1 MSNAL
6 DHKETEFALKVR
18 RALDENIN
26 SLPAASLDKLAAAR
40 RTAIARKKP
49 EKVAVAAP
57 VFAPALA
64 GAGAAGSVHLDG
76 AGSGHAG
83 SGHTGKRGRFSRLAL
98 AWPLLALVIGLA
110 GIAYWEDQQRTAE
123 LADIDAAMLSDNLPL
138 DAYLDHGFNAY
149 LTRNH

>member
-26 SLPAASLDKLAAAR
+26 ALPAASLDKLAAAR

-57 VFAPALA
+57 GFAPALA
-64 GAGAAGSVHLDG
+64 GAGVEPGSF
-76 AGSGHAG
+76 GSAG

>member
-64 GAGAAGSVHLDG
+64 GAGAAASGSSG
-76 AGSGHAG
+76 SAGSGHA
-83 SGHTGKRGRFSRLAL
+83 KRGRFSRLAL

-123 LADIDAAMLSDNLPL
+123 LADIDAAMLSDTLPL

>member
-57 VFAPALA
+57 VFAPSLA
-64 GAGAAGSVHLDG
+64 GAGAAGSLG
-76 AGSGHAG
+76 AAGSGHA
-83 SGHTGKRGRFSRLAL
+83 GKRGRFSRLAL
-98 AWPLLALVIGLA
+98 AWPLLALVVGLA

>member
-64 GAGAAGSVHLDG
+64 GAGAAGPVHG
-76 AGSGHAG
+76 TA
-83 SGHTGKRGRFSRLAL
+83 R
-98 AWPLLALVIGLA
+98 GLA
-110 GIAYWEDQQRTAE
+110 TRVN
-123 LADIDAAMLSDNLPL
+123 AAASRASRWPGRCS
-138 DAYLDHGFNAY
+138 HS
-149 LTRNH
+149 

>member
-49 EKVAVAAP
+49 EKVAIAAP

-64 GAGAAGSVHLDG
+64 GTGMAG
-76 AGSGHAG
+76 
-83 SGHTGKRGRFSRLAL
+83 K
-98 AWPLLALVIGLA
+98 
-110 GIAYWEDQQRTAE
+110 
-123 LADIDAAMLSDNLPL
+123 
-138 DAYLDHGFNAY
+138 
-149 LTRNH
+149 

>member
-64 GAGAAGSVHLDG
+64 GAGAAGSGNL
-76 AGSGHAG
+76 GSPGTGHA
-83 SGHTGKRGRFSRLAL
+83 GKRGRFSRLAL

>member
-1 MSNAL
+1 MSSAL
-6 DHKETEFALKVR
+6 ESKENEFALKVV
-18 RALDENIN
+18 RALEENTSN
-26 SLPAASLDKLAAAR
+26 MPAGAVDKLAAAR
-40 RTAIARKKP
+40 RAALARKKP
-49 EKVAVAAP
+49 EKVPVAA
-57 VFAPALA
+57 
-64 GAGAAGSVHLDG
+64 
-76 AGSGHAG
+76 HAG
-83 SGHTGKRGRFSRLAL
+83 SPDTRETRETRARFGLFSRFGRLGL

>member
-18 RALDENIN
+18 RALLDENIN
-26 SLPAASLDKLAAAR
+26 SLPAALLDKLAAAR
-40 RTAIARKKP
+40 RMAIARKKP
-49 EKVAVAAP
+49 EKVGVAAP
-57 VFAPALA
+57 VFAPSLA
-64 GAGAAGSVHLDG
+64 GVGATGSLG
-76 AGSGHAG
+76 TAGSGHA
-83 SGHTGKRGRFSRLAL
+83 GKRGRFSRLAL

>member
-26 SLPAASLDKLAAAR
+26 SLPTASLDKLAAGR

-64 GAGAAGSVHLDG
+64 GAAIAGPGSHDSV
-76 AGSGHAG
+76 
-83 SGHTGKRGRFSRLAL
+83 HTGKRGRFSRLAL

-110 GIAYWEDQQRTAE
+110 GIAYFEDQQRTAE
-123 LADIDAAMLSDNLPL
+123 LADIDAAMLSDTLPL

>member
-6 DHKETEFALKVR
+6 DQKETEFALKVR

-40 RTAIARKKP
+40 RMAIARKKP

-57 VFAPALA
+57 VFAPSLA
-64 GAGAAGSVHLDG
+64 GAGAAGSLG
-76 AGSGHAG
+76 AAGPGHA
-83 SGHTGKRGRFSRLAL
+83 GKRGRFSRLAL

>member
-26 SLPAASLDKLAAAR
+26 SLPAASLDRLAAAR

-49 EKVAVAAP
+49 QSAAVSAP

-64 GAGAAGSVHLDG
+64 GAGMAPSFGAPGSEP
-76 AGSGHAG
+76 A
-83 SGHTGKRGRFSRLAL
+83 GKRGRFSRLAL
-98 AWPLLALVIGLA
+98 AWPVLALVIGLA

-138 DAYLDHGFNAY
+138 GAYLDHGFNAY

>member
-6 DHKETEFALKVR
+6 DQKEAEFALKVR
-18 RALDENIN
+18 RALDESITT
-26 SLPAASLDKLAAAR
+26 LPAASLDKLAAAR
-40 RTAIARKKP
+40 RTALARKKT
-49 EKVAVAAP
+49 EKVAAP

-64 GAGAAGSVHLDG
+64 GAGMAPSLGSAASGS
-76 AGSGHAG
+76 S
-83 SGHTGKRGRFSRLAL
+83 GKRGRFSRLTL
-98 AWPLLALVIGLA
+98 AWPLLALVVGLA

>member
-6 DHKETEFALKVR
+6 DQKENEFALKVR

-57 VFAPALA
+57 VFALA
-64 GAGAAGSVHLDG
+64 GAGVAPGSFGAAGSG
-76 AGSGHAG
+76 PA
-83 SGHTGKRGRFSRLAL
+83 GKRGRFSRLAL

>member
-26 SLPAASLDKLAAAR
+26 TLPAASLDKLAAAR
-40 RTAIARKKP
+40 RTALARKKP

-64 GAGAAGSVHLDG
+64 GAGMPGSLG
-76 AGSGHAG
+76 AAGSGHA
-83 SGHTGKRGRFSRLAL
+83 GKRGRFSRLAL

>member
-1 MSNAL
+1 MTTAL
-6 DHKETEFALKVR
+6 EQKEHEFALKVR
-18 RALDENIN
+18 HALDENIAT
-26 SLPAASLDKLAAAR
+26 LPAASLDKLASAR
-40 RTAIARKKP
+40 RIAIARKKSAR
-49 EKVAVAAP
+49 VAVAAP
-57 VFAPALA
+57 VMAPAF
-64 GAGAAGSVHLDG
+64 AGAAG
-76 AGSGHAG
+76 ASGQFNLPVEA
-83 SGHTGKRGRFSRLAL
+83 GKRRRFSRLAL

>member
-1 MSNAL
+1 MTTAL
-6 DHKETEFALKVR
+6 EQKEHEFALKIR
-18 RALDENIN
+18 HALDENIA
-26 SLPAASLDKLAAAR
+26 SLPAASLDKLASAR
-40 RTAIARKKP
+40 RVAIARKKP
-49 EKVAVAAP
+49 SRVAVAAP
-57 VFAPALA
+57 VMAPAF
-64 GAGAAGSVHLDG
+64 AGAAGQLELP
-76 AGSGHAG
+76 AAA
-83 SGHTGKRGRFSRLAL
+83 GKRGRFSRLAF

>member
-1 MSNAL
+1 MNTAL

-18 RALDENIN
+18 RALDESITT
-26 SLPAASLDKLAAAR
+26 LPAASLDRLEGAR
-40 RTAIARKKP
+40 RMAIARKKP

-57 VFAPALA
+57 AFEPALA
-64 GAGAAGSVHLDG
+64 GAGGMAGSFQAAPPV
-76 AGSGHAG
+76 
-83 SGHTGKRGRFSRLAL
+83 KRGRFSRLTL
-98 AWPLLALVIGLA
+98 AWPLLALAIGLA